1 MLESVSIRIS
11 RDATARELNHE
22 ILSRMKTHLRISQST
37 SPLYELTVVHHDGQS
52 EKIDKKA
59 DLPLL
64 SSGFTNSMRNC
75 PTGSP
80 IHVKLIADFDE
91 PARDRLF
98 MPSVMNPVTWR
109 DEPSVRLTELFDK
122 EQAPI
127 KLSDCI
133 QLQLQD
139 EEITS
144 TSGWTCPFCKKK
156 QQKIKKQLKF
166 R

>member
-1 MLESVSIRIS
+1 MTIELGLVSLTIKS
-11 RDATARELNHE
+11 
-22 ILSRMKTHLRISQST
+22 HLRISNVSST
-37 SPLYELTVVHHDGQS
+37 SPLYDLTVVDHDGQA
-52 EKIDKKA
+52 EMIDRKA

-64 SSGFTNSMRNC
+64 SSSFTNSMRNC

-91 PARDRLF
+91 VARDRIF
-98 MPSVMNPVTWR
+98 APSVTNSVTPR
-109 DEPSVRLTELFDK
+109 DEPSVRLTQLFDK

-127 KLSDCI
+127 KLTDCI

-139 EEITS
+139 EELS
-144 TSGWTCPFCKKK
+144 SAGGWTCPFCKKK